1 MATIR
6 VCKRRTAG
14 TWFGIALIATVPLA
28 AQGGQQPA
36 AQGGPQPPP
45 AFRAGIDLITFEAT
59 ALDSDGVPVR
69 DLKPE
74 DFSVTVGGRP
84 RKVVFADFHDG
95 GMVAPAA
102 VAGAAA
108 PARETRSGLPTAEGR
123 IVVLVV
129 DRDSLA
135 PGNEAAL
142 LETATVVIDALQPA
156 DAVGLL
162 GVPVGGVEL
171 TRDHDRVRQ
180 ALPLMSGTR
189 PRQDMYRDR
198 NISWDEALA
207 YERQDSRVIAE
218 VIERECYRIPSD
230 AGGLQNRCP
239 PDLIVQARELLQA
252 GRAHVQTTTSVLESL
267 AAKLAPLRGS
277 KHVILISGGLQFG
290 QDLLTRFQQF
300 AKKAAEAQLTL
311 YAVHLDQPD
320 SNVTDRRTITSA
332 FGGREAT
339 AGLGALTGM
348 TGGRLFMGVGRA
360 TGVFDRITTEI
371 NNFYVLGVESGPDDV
386 SGSPRSL
393 EVTVTRPGL
402 TVRSRPE
409 VAPRSGPSFAKASEG
424 KPTETAADP
433 LLALLNQPTDI
444 SELALGATAYS
455 TRGTDESTLR
465 VLISSELSAEHARL
479 PADWAYAVFNEDN
492 VVATGRQRFEAGTPG
507 PLVITTSAKLLPGRY
522 RLRVAARDA
531 DGRAGVLDVP
541 LAAGLRVAGELQLS
555 DLIVGINEGGRLQP
569 RARVTQGTPVSA
581 LIELMSGDPDRL
593 AAARAVIEVIPA
605 GTAEPL
611 RRFLMAAQTGNAA
624 SVLINGAEIDTLSL
638 PPGRY
643 TASVVA
649 TVDGQPV
656 GRVSR
661 VFEVVPVP

>member
-1 MATIR
+1 M
-6 VCKRRTAG
+6 
-14 TWFGIALIATVPLA
+14 PLA
-28 AQGGQQPA
+28 ALGGQQPA
-36 AQGGPQPPP
+36 P
-45 AFRAGIDLITFEAT
+45 AFRAGVDLITFEAT
-59 ALDSDGVPVR
+59 ALDGDGVAVR
-69 DLKPE
+69 DLKPD
-74 DFSVTVGGRP
+74 DFSVTVGGQP

-102 VAGAAA
+102 AAGAAT
-108 PARETRSGLPTAEGR
+108 PERERRGVPTAEGR
-123 IVVLVV
+123 IVVIVV

-135 PGNEAAL
+135 PGNEVAL
-142 LETATVVIDALQPA
+142 LETATAVIDALQPA

-162 GVPVGGVEL
+162 GVPVGRVEL
-171 TRDHDRVRQ
+171 TRDHDRVRK

-198 NISWDEALA
+198 NISWDEALG

-218 VIERECYRIPSD
+218 VVERECYRNNVSPGRHD
-230 AGGLQNRCP
+230 PCP
-239 PDLIVQARELLQA
+239 PALIDQAREMLLT
-252 GRAHVQTTTSVLESL
+252 GRAHVYNTTSVLESL
-267 AAKLAPLRGS
+267 AANLAPLRGS
-277 KHVILISGGLQFG
+277 KHVILISGGLRFG
-290 QDLLTRFQQF
+290 QDLLTRFQAF
-300 AKKAAEAQLTL
+300 SRKAAEAQLTL

-320 SNVTDRRTITSA
+320 SNVTDRRTVTSA

-393 EVTVTRPGL
+393 AVTVNRPGL

-409 VAPRSGPSFAKASEG
+409 VAPRSSSP
-424 KPTETAADP
+424 ETAADP

-444 SELALGATAYS
+444 RDLPVSATAYS

-465 VLISSELSAEHARL
+465 VLISSELSVERARL
-479 PADWAYAVFNEDN
+479 PADWAFAVFNEDN

-507 PLVITTSAKLLPGRY
+507 PLVLTTSAKLLPGRY

-531 DGRAGVLDVP
+531 DGRSGVLDVP
-541 LAAGLRVAGELQLS
+541 LAAGLRVAGELQMS

-569 RARVTQGTPVSA
+569 RSRVAQGTPVSA
-581 LIELMSGDPDRL
+581 LIELMSADPERL
-593 AAARAVIEVIPA
+593 AASRAVIELIPA

-611 RRFLMAAQTGNAA
+611 KRFLMAAQTGNAA
-624 SVLINGAEIDTLSL
+624 SVLINAAEIDTSSL

-649 TVDGQPV
+649 TADGQPV

-661 VFEVVPVP
+661 VFEILEQ

>member
-1 MATIR
+1 MSVPVFRIAALSWLVVLTI
-6 VCKRRTAG
+6 A
-14 TWFGIALIATVPLA
+14 AAPLA
-28 AQGGQQPA
+28 AGRGQQPV
-36 AQGGPQPPP
+36 P

-59 ALDSDGVPVR
+59 ALDRDGVPVR
-69 DLKPE
+69 DLGPE

-84 RKVVFADFHDG
+84 RKVVFADFHGD
-95 GMVAPAA
+95 GMVVAA
-102 VAGAAA
+102 GGTTTPV
-108 PARETRSGLPTAEGR
+108 RESRGRALGAEGR
-123 IVVLVV
+123 IVVVVV

-142 LETATVVIDALQPA
+142 LEAATAVIDGLQPA
-156 DAVGLL
+156 DAVGLV
-162 GVPVGGVEL
+162 GVPVGGVDL
-171 TRDHDRVRQ
+171 TRDHDRVRA

-189 PRQDMYRDR
+189 PRQATARDR

-207 YERQDSRVIAE
+207 YERRDSRVVAE
-218 VIERECYRIPSD
+218 VVERECPSLRRPSD
-230 AGGLQNRCP
+230 NCP
-239 PDLIVQARELLQA
+239 DDLIAQARELLQL
-252 GRAHVQTTTSVLESL
+252 GRAHVETTTSVLESL

-290 QDLLTRFQQF
+290 QDLLTRFQRFSQ
-300 AKKAAEAQLTL
+300 KAAEAQLTL

-320 SNVTDRRTITSA
+320 SNVTDRRTVTSA

-371 NNFYVLGVESGPDDV
+371 NNFYVLGVESGPEDA

-393 EVTVTRPGL
+393 EVTVKRPGL

-409 VAPRSGPSFAKASEG
+409 VAPRPSSAKAPEG
-424 KPTETAADP
+424 KPTVAKAAEGKPETPAADP
-433 LLALLNQPTDI
+433 LMALLNQPTDI
-444 SELALGATAYS
+444 SELAITATAYS
-455 TRGTDESTLR
+455 TRGTEESTLR
-465 VLISSELSAEHARL
+465 VLISAELSAERARL
-479 PADWAYAVFNEDN
+479 PADWAFAVFNDGN
-492 VVATGRQRFEAGTPG
+492 VVATGQQTFEAGTPG
-507 PLVITTSAKLLPGRY
+507 PLVMTTSAKLLPGRY

-531 DGRAGVLDVP
+531 DGRAGVVDVP

-555 DLIVGINEGGRLQP
+555 DLVVGISEGGRLLP
-569 RARVTQGTPVSA
+569 RSRVTQGTPVSA
-581 LIELMSGDPDRL
+581 LIELMSADADRL

-611 RRFLMAAQTGNAA
+611 RRFLMAVQTVDGA
-624 SVLINGAEIDTLSL
+624 SVIINAAEIDTSDL

-661 VFEVVPVP
+661 VFEVLER

>member
-1 MATIR
+1 MAPIIR
-6 VCKRRTAG
+6 VRQRRIAGGWLGIVLVATA
-14 TWFGIALIATVPLA
+14 TLTV
-28 AQGGQQPA
+28 QGGQQPV
-36 AQGGPQPPP
+36 P
-45 AFRAGIDLITFEAT
+45 AFRAGIDLLTFEAT
-59 ALDSDGVPVR
+59 ALDRDGVPVR

-102 VAGAAA
+102 
-108 PARETRSGLPTAEGR
+108 PAREARGSGAAAEGR
-123 IVVLVV
+123 IVVIVV

-135 PGNEAAL
+135 PGNELAL
-142 LETATVVIDALQPA
+142 LETGTAVIDALQPA

-162 GVPVGGVEL
+162 GVPVGRVEL
-171 TRDHDRVRQ
+171 TRDHDRVRK

-189 PRQDMYRDR
+189 PRQAMSRDR

-207 YERQDSRVIAE
+207 YERRDSRVIAE
-218 VIERECYRIPSD
+218 VVERECPSLRIPND
-230 AGGLQNRCP
+230 QCP
-239 PDLIVQARELLQA
+239 NDLSVQAREMLLT
-252 GRAHVQTTTSVLESL
+252 GRAHVYTTTSVLESL

-290 QDLLTRFQQF
+290 QDLLTRFQAF
-300 AKKAAEAQLTL
+300 SKKAAEAQLTL

-332 FGGREAT
+332 FGGRDAT

-371 NNFYVLGVESGPDDV
+371 NNFYVLGVESGPDDA

-393 EVTVTRPGL
+393 KVSVDRPGL

-409 VAPRSGPSFAKASEG
+409 IAPRPSFAEASEG
-424 KPTETAADP
+424 RPSETP
-433 LLALLNQPTDI
+433 LTALLNQPTDI
-444 SELALGATAYS
+444 SDLTITATAYS

-465 VLISSELSAEHARL
+465 VLISSELSADRARL
-479 PADWAYAVFNEDN
+479 PADWGFAVFNEDN
-492 VVATGRQRFEAGTPG
+492 VVATGQQRFEAGATG
-507 PLVITTSAKLLPGRY
+507 PLVMTTSAKLLPGRY
-522 RLRVAARDA
+522 RLRVVARDA
-531 DGRAGVLDVP
+531 DGRAGVLDMP
-541 LAAGLRVAGELQLS
+541 LAAGLRVAGELQMS

-569 RARVTQGTPVSA
+569 RSRVTQGTPVSA
-581 LIELMSGDPDRL
+581 LIELMSGDAERL

-611 RRFLMAAQTGNAA
+611 RRFLMAARSGNAA
-624 SVLINGAEIDTLSL
+624 SVLINGAEIDTSIL

-649 TVDGQPV
+649 TIDGQPV

-661 VFEVVPVP
+661 AFEVFKP

>member
-1 MATIR
+1 MALP
-6 VCKRRTAG
+6 VSVGKRRPAG
-14 TWFGIALIATVPLA
+14 AWLGIALIAAVPLA
-28 AQGGQQPA
+28 AQG
-36 AQGGPQPPP
+36 QPPAGQDGQKPTP
-45 AFRAGIDLITFEAT
+45 AFRAGIDLLTFEAT
-59 ALDSDGVPVR
+59 ALDSNGAPVR

-84 RKVVFADFHDG
+84 RKVVFADFHGG
-95 GMVAPAA
+95 GMVDPAP

-108 PARETRSGLPTAEGR
+108 PARELRSGVPTAEGR
-123 IVVLVV
+123 IVVIMV

-171 TRDHDRVRQ
+171 TRDHDRVRK

-207 YERQDSRVIAE
+207 YERGDPRVIAE
-218 VIERECYRIPSD
+218 VIERECYNIPVD
-230 AGGLQNRCP
+230 PGGLQNRCL
-239 PDLIVQARELLQA
+239 PDLVVQARELLQA

-290 QDLLTRFQQF
+290 QDLLVRFQQF
-300 AKKAAEAQLTL
+300 AQKAAASQLTL

-332 FGGREAT
+332 FGGRDAT

-348 TGGRLFMGVGRA
+348 TGGQLFMGVGRG

-371 NNFYVLGVESGPDDV
+371 NNFYVLGVESGPDDA
-386 SGSPRSL
+386 SGSARSL
-393 EVTVTRPGL
+393 EVTVNRSGL

-409 VAPRSGPSFAKASEG
+409 VAPRSSP
-424 KPTETAADP
+424 PETAAADP
-433 LLALLNQPTDI
+433 LLALLNQPTDV
-444 SELALGATAYS
+444 SDLALSAATYS
-455 TRGTDESTLR
+455 TRGTEESTLR
-465 VLISSELSAEHARL
+465 VLISSELSAQRARL
-479 PADWAYAVFNEDN
+479 PADWGFAVFNEDN
-492 VVATGRQRFEAGTPG
+492 VVATGRQRFEAGTAS
-507 PLVITTSAKLLPGRY
+507 PLVLTTSAKLLPGRY

-531 DGRAGVLDVP
+531 EGRAGVIDVP
-541 LAAGLRVAGELQLS
+541 LAVGLRVAGALQMS
-555 DLIVGINEGGRLQP
+555 DLIVGISEGGRLQP
-569 RARVTQGTPVSA
+569 RTRVAHGTPVSA
-581 LIELMSGDPDRL
+581 LIELMSGDADRL

-611 RRFLMAAQTGNAA
+611 RRFLMAAQTGNSA
-624 SVLINGAEIDTLSL
+624 SVLINAAEIDTSGL

-661 VFEVVPVP
+661 AFEVVPAP

>member
-1 MATIR
+1 MSVPVFRIAALSWLVVVTIAAAPHA
-6 VCKRRTAG
+6 AG
-14 TWFGIALIATVPLA
+14 
-28 AQGGQQPA
+28 GGQQPA
-36 AQGGPQPPP
+36 P

-59 ALDSDGVPVR
+59 ALDRDGVPVR
-69 DLKPE
+69 DLGPE

-84 RKVVFADFHDG
+84 RKVVFADFHGD
-95 GMVAPAA
+95 GMVVPA
-102 VAGAAA
+102 GGSAA
-108 PARETRSGLPTAEGR
+108 PARESRGRALGAEGR
-123 IVVLVV
+123 IVVIVV

-142 LETATVVIDALQPA
+142 LEAATAVIDGLQPA
-156 DAVGLL
+156 DAVGLV
-162 GVPVGGVEL
+162 GVPVGGVDL
-171 TRDHDRVRQ
+171 TRDHDRVRA

-189 PRQDMYRDR
+189 PRQEMYRDR

-207 YERQDSRVIAE
+207 YERGDSRVIAE
-218 VIERECYRIPSD
+218 VIERECYRIPAD
-230 AGGLQNRCP
+230 PNGGLQNRCP
-239 PDLIVQARELLQA
+239 PDLIVQARELLQI
-252 GRAHVQTTTSVLESL
+252 GRAHVETTTSVLESL

-290 QDLLTRFQQF
+290 QDLLTRFQRFSQ
-300 AKKAAEAQLTL
+300 KAAEAQLTL

-320 SNVTDRRTITSA
+320 SNVTDRRTVTSA

-371 NNFYVLGVESGPDDV
+371 NNFYVLGVESGPEDA

-393 EVTVTRPGL
+393 EVTVKRPGL

-409 VAPRSGPSFAKASEG
+409 VAPRPSFAKAAEG
-424 KPTETAADP
+424 KPETPAADP
-433 LLALLNQPTDI
+433 LMALLNQPTDI
-444 SELALGATAYS
+444 SELAITATAYS
-455 TRGTDESTLR
+455 TRGTEESTLR
-465 VLISSELSAEHARL
+465 VLISAELSAERARL
-479 PADWAYAVFNEDN
+479 PADWAFAVFNDGN
-492 VVATGRQRFEAGTPG
+492 VVATGQQTFEAGTPG
-507 PLVITTSAKLLPGRY
+507 PLVMTTSAKLLPGRY

-531 DGRAGVLDVP
+531 DGRAGVVDVP

-555 DLIVGINEGGRLQP
+555 DLVVGISEGGRLLP

-581 LIELMSGDPDRL
+581 LIELMSADPDRL

-605 GTAEPL
+605 GTAEPV
-611 RRFLMAAQTGNAA
+611 RRFLMAVQTVNGA
-624 SVLINGAEIDTLSL
+624 SVIINAAEIDTSDL

-661 VFEVVPVP
+661 VFEVVPAP

>member
-1 MATIR
+1 MASTTTG
-6 VCKRRTAG
+6 VARRTTWA
-14 TWFGIALIATVPLA
+14 WFGIALIAAAPLA

-36 AQGGPQPPP
+36 AAQPAP
-45 AFRAGIDLITFEAT
+45 AFRAGIDLLTFEAT
-59 ALDSDGVPVR
+59 ALDSNGVPVR

-84 RKVVFADFHDG
+84 RKVVFADFHGG
-95 GMVAPAA
+95 GMVTPAP
-102 VAGAAA
+102 VAGSAE
-108 PARETRSGLPTAEGR
+108 PAREARRGVTTAEGR
-123 IVVLVV
+123 IVVIVV

-142 LETATVVIDALQPA
+142 LETATVVIDTLQPA

-171 TRDHDRVRQ
+171 TRDHDRVRK

-207 YERQDSRVIAE
+207 YERQDARVIAE
-218 VIERECYRIPSD
+218 VVERECYRIPVD
-230 AGGLQNRCP
+230 PGGMTNRCP

-277 KHVILISGGLQFG
+277 KHVVLISGGLQFG
-290 QDLLTRFQQF
+290 QDLLIRFQQF
-300 AKKAAEAQLTL
+300 AQKAAEAQLTL

-320 SNVTDRRTITSA
+320 SNVTDRRTVASA
-332 FGGREAT
+332 FGGREAS

-371 NNFYVLGVESGPDDV
+371 NNFYVLGVESGPDDI
-386 SGSPRSL
+386 SGSSRSL
-393 EVTVTRPGL
+393 EVTVSRPEL

-409 VAPRSGPSFAKASEG
+409 VAPRSSASE
-424 KPTETAADP
+424 AAGDP

-444 SELALGATAYS
+444 RDLTISATAYS

-465 VLISSELSAEHARL
+465 VLISSELSAGHARL
-479 PADWAYAVFNEDN
+479 PADWAFAVFNEDN
-492 VVATGRQRFEAGTPG
+492 VVATGRQRFEADAAG
-507 PLVITTSAKLLPGRY
+507 PLVLTTSAKLLPGQY

-531 DGRAGVLDVP
+531 DGRAGVVDMP
-541 LAAGLRVAGELQLS
+541 LAAGLRVAGGLQMS
-555 DLIVGINEGGRLQP
+555 DLIVGINEAGRLQP
-569 RARVTQGTPVSA
+569 RSRVTQGVPVSA
-581 LIELMSGDPDRL
+581 LIELMSADPGHL
-593 AAARAVIEVIPA
+593 SAARAVIELIPA

-611 RRFLMAAQTGNAA
+611 KRFLMAAQTGNAA
-624 SVLINGAEIDTLSL
+624 SVLINAAEIDTSSV

-661 VFEVVPVP
+661 VFEVVPAR